1 MPLILH
7 ADDELSERWDFKYL
21 INGLEPSVEVFE
33 CNDGLEVMQQLGNMK
48 DEQLPKLIFLDLR
61 MPVWD
66 GIRTLKALKAEAR
79 YVSIPVYMWSET
91 DSKNEISLCLQLG
104 AEKFLVKPT
113 TEEDRLETRIV
124 LAELLTKITLK

>member
-7 ADDELSERWDFKYL
+7 ADDELSDRWDFKYL
-21 INGLEPSVEVFE
+21 INGLDPSVEVFE
-33 CNDGLEVMQQLGNMK
+33 CNDGLDVMQRLGYME
-48 DEQLPKLIFLDLR
+48 DEQLPQLIFLDLR

-79 YVSIPVYMWSET
+79 YAAIPVYIWSEA

-113 TEEDRLETRIV
+113 TEEERLKARIV
-124 LAELLTKITLK
+124 LAELLTNITKC